1 MAHEVTVQLDMDT
14 FQNMEEMIED
24 HELARR
30 MADQEGD
37 EILDI
42 GEARKYYAA
51 LEKAE

>member
-1 MAHEVTVQLDMDT
+1 
-14 FQNMEEMIED
+14 MIED

-42 GEARKYYAA
+42 D
-51 LEKAE
+51 AEDGGMNFGKGIR